1 MAMQNDVMIS
11 YQWDSKEQIVKFED
25 ALKKN
30 GLKVW
35 RDDRCLSSNDE
46 PLTEQLGKHLIFF
59 SFQF

>member
-1 MAMQNDVMIS
+1 MQNDVMIS

-35 RDDRCLSSNDE
+35 RDDRCLSSNLSE
-46 PLTEQLGKHLIFF
+46 L
-59 SFQF
+59 